1 MQRKHSMLL
10 SSTSVDGWTL
20 ASTVCLCS
28 LVKKVAGD
36 HAAGAGALSL
46 MQLLPM
52 LWLRSQASLAA
63 SMMTGLR
70 SHQRNW
76 GIRCRLRS
84 LAMLGLLAGVL
95 SLVLLVRLLLLALP
109 VLRCCRMAGWRARH
123 RGTAKL
129 GEETAN
135 SRTLRRGGAG

>member
-28 LVKKVAGD
+28 LVKKVAM
-36 HAAGAGALSL
+36 LVTMLRVLVRFSL

-63 SMMTGLR
+63 STVTGAR
-70 SHQRNW
+70 SHRRNW
-76 GIRCRLRS
+76 DIRCRLRS
-84 LAMLGLLAGVL
+84 LAVLGLLAGVL

-109 VLRCCRMAGWRARH
+109 VLRCRRMAGWRARH
-123 RGTAKL
+123 QGSKT
-129 GEETAN
+129 G
-135 SRTLRRGGAG
+135 